1 MLMTTVYHVDVPI
14 AKDQVMQAVRAM
26 TVDDE
31 WFDPDP
37 WSIWDAEVFEAAA
50 VLIRREIAMKK
61 ELAAARGRKE
71 G

>member
-1 MLMTTVYHVDVPI
+1 MAPVYCINVAITRDR
-14 AKDQVMQAVRAM
+14 VMRAVRAM